1 MRIDIRI
8 CGEGGQGSIWA
19 ATTLGM
25 SAVKYTNLHAAETP
39 FYGPEITGGYSRA
52 DVIIS
57 DEEVD
62 FPEVVEADLLVAQA
76 QESFDDDY
84 GVVSAS
90 GHVVI
95 DSTHV
100 RDTKSFNG
108 SLLGIPAS
116 RISEENF
123 GTDRFSNTVLLGFIN
138 AIFGIMP
145 HEALAKGVE
154 ANSPKRWSQKNVEA
168 LQLGR
173 AYVESVAGL
182 SKNLESFRRWKQS

>member
-39 FYGPEITGGYSRA
+39 FYGPEITGSYSRA